1 MKKSFSYSSNNT
13 SLIHA
18 KDNIQSIYYNI
29 SNKKDE
35 LYKKIK
41 KRNLSSTPNIT
52 NKRIKKNYYTNKT
65 YSNKKENNSK
75 INNIKISSS
84 GKSNK
89 RFFSI
94 SYNNNNYMHYLEPKN
109 NKYIG
114 IDLNL
119 ISNSSNRKNEN
130 TKSFFKDKE
139 EFKINEINN
148 FIELKK
154 NEDEKIIQKNSLV
167 NEDDKDNNN
176 DINDDDIFIKNNE
189 EKNIL
194 EKNNKKYE
202 LNSSIS
208 SNIGQNSNLKNIS
221 IGQSTPVS
229 SFHPYEAD
237 SSPTN
242 YIKSYTNI
250 NNLTYLT
257 NNNSKKINNKNEEDE
272 EKKSMSTLNINNQ
285 SEFTYINNSNK
296 KSEKEEEKRIS
307 EKLEKIH
314 KLRKN
319 NKKKKKKIII
329 NNNNNSYNN
338 NNSNKENI
346 FINNDKICSR
356 NIIEEKEEEYLNSLN
371 NKLIISKEKENENDE
386 LEKEEIL
393 LREKLKKEKE
403 KKELKEKERKD
414 RIKEEKKYETNLENN
429 KNLLEEQQKKKKV
442 EGKKRNK
449 NNIIEIK
456 DTNFMNN
463 INQITYN
470 NQKSSI
476 NTKLNFNYFSPI
488 NPFNNNENK
497 YDKKDFTINL
507 MNLINLKEPK
517 SIIKNTTSYF
527 YINPERQSQFGIIS
541 KEEKNI
547 KKIENN
553 KPTSFNFNFI
563 SQNNKRK
570 ILKQS
575 LINENINIIPK
586 NDNNNI
592 NTFEQI
598 YLNNKNNNIFYRNYT
613 TSLGND
619 SLNKT
624 KNILFQT
631 LNKEINN
638 TNMNIIN
645 NIPHHNT
652 IGRNKGTIWNEY
664 TLNSKNSSYRFSN
677 ECSKN
682 KFNRKT
688 NSFVLPANPF
698 DSINKAK
705 EYFFFN
711 N

>member
-139 EFKINEINN
+139 EFKINEIIN

-176 DINDDDIFIKNNE
+176 DINDDIFIKNNE

-319 NKKKKKKIII
+319 NKKKKKKFII
-329 NNNNNSYNN
+329 NNNNSYNN

-371 NKLIISKEKENENDE
+371 NKLIISKENENDE

-619 SLNKT
+619 NLNKT

-677 ECSKN
+677 EYSKN